1 MARIKTYYTTD
12 ETLNGLYTFGGE
24 YMTLDRKE
32 YKGPYHRYT
41 TTNEIYTESKWD
53 IRLSKRLVQFIP
65 EETVI
70 TTYRSLKNI
79 QTANQV
85 PVSSP
90 VIINK
95 EIIDQ
100 GFVLRYFIKKIND
113 PTVIEINQSQYT
125 DWLNQKIDRTMYTA
139 VSLTWYI
146 TGEIPDI
153 VKNGVTTK
161 GVQTKNRESI
171 AAVVDIMPELISYLT
186 NLTELYVDSTFYIPT
201 DINLLDS

>member
-12 ETLNGLYTFGGE
+12 ETLNGLYTFGSE

-70 TTYRSLKNI
+70 TTYKSLKNI

-100 GFVLRYFIKKIND
+100 GFVLRYFIKKINE
-113 PTVIEINQSQYT
+113 PAIIEINQSQYT
-125 DWLNQKIDRTMYTA
+125 DWSNRKIDRTMYTA

-153 VKNGVTTK
+153 IKNGVTTK

-171 AAVVDIMPELISYLT
+171 AAVVDIMPELISHLT

-201 DINLLDS
+201 DINSLDS

>member
-70 TTYRSLKNI
+70 TTYKSLKNI

-125 DWLNQKIDRTMYTA
+125 DWLNRKIDRTMYTA

>member
-70 TTYRSLKNI
+70 TTYKSLKNI

-113 PTVIEINQSQYT
+113 PAIIEINQSQYT
-125 DWLNQKIDRTMYTA
+125 DWLNRKIDRTMYTA

-171 AAVVDIMPELISYLT
+171 AAVVDIMPELISHLT

-201 DINLLDS
+201 DINSLDS